1 MSIITYIMYVIFN
14 IKFLRKYRM
23 KLNKEVFTKSEFIL
37 SFIFFGYFLF
47 ATLQEHN
54 FVLLYF
60 LFVSAFIFANIILVL
75 VLLLITKSKKIGF
88 DERDKFIES
97 KSYRNAYISVVTII
111 NVIII
116 ISIFDNNI
124 FQPFI
129 LFNSLFS
136 TLFISYIILN
146 LTKIFYYKRGV

>member
-1 MSIITYIMYVIFN
+1 MN
-14 IKFLRKYRM
+14 
-23 KLNKEVFTKSEFIL
+23 LNKELFTKSEFIL
-37 SFIFFGYFLF
+37 SFIFLGYFLF

-75 VLLLITKSKKIGF
+75 VLLLITKSKKIKF
-88 DERDKFIES
+88 DERDKFIET
-97 KSYRNAYISVVTII
+97 KSYRNAYISVIAII
-111 NVIII
+111 NIII
-116 ISIFDNNI
+116 IYSIFNNNI

-129 LFNSLFS
+129 LFSSLFS
-136 TLFISYIILN
+136 TLFISNIVLN

>member
-1 MSIITYIMYVIFN
+1 MYVIFN

-37 SFIFFGYFLF
+37 SFILFGYFLF

-54 FVLLYF
+54 FVLLF
-60 LFVSAFIFANIILVL
+60 
-75 VLLLITKSKKIGF
+75 ITKSKKIGF